1 LHMGLSY
8 RLLSKEDKNPKI
20 ETLKEKESKKN

>member
-1 LHMGLSY
+1 MGLSY

-20 ETLKEKESKKN
+20 ETLKEKESRKN